1 MKKTALTKS
10 ESEVMYL
17 LWHTDRA
24 LSAAEMVALSPQK
37 TWKDS
42 YIHLMVNSLLKKG
55 MIAPAG
61 FVKTFRNYARTF
73 APCITEEEYAQLQ
86 MRDKTIQDPA
96 LVAPF
101 LSAMIDTADDPA
113 SMIDELCCKR
123 NATNWLRKSKHN
135 GHNKRQS
142 TPSLCLLFFNDTAS
156 FTCIAQRAISP
167 ATGEYHL

>member
-55 MIAPAG
+55 MITPAG

-73 APCITEEEYAQLQ
+73 APCMTEESMPSYSCATRRFRIPRSWRRSSLQ
-86 MRDKTIQDPA
+86 
-96 LVAPF
+96 
-101 LSAMIDTADDPA
+101 
-113 SMIDELCCKR
+113 
-123 NATNWLRKSKHN
+123 
-135 GHNKRQS
+135 
-142 TPSLCLLFFNDTAS
+142 
-156 FTCIAQRAISP
+156 
-167 ATGEYHL
+167 

>member
-55 MIAPAG
+55 MITPAG

-73 APCITEEEYAQLQ
+73 APCMRQRRSMPSYSCATRRFRIPRSWRRSSLQ
-86 MRDKTIQDPA
+86 
-96 LVAPF
+96 
-101 LSAMIDTADDPA
+101 
-113 SMIDELCCKR
+113 
-123 NATNWLRKSKHN
+123 
-135 GHNKRQS
+135 
-142 TPSLCLLFFNDTAS
+142 
-156 FTCIAQRAISP
+156 
-167 ATGEYHL
+167 

>member
-24 LSAAEMVALSPQK
+24 LSAAEMVTLSPQK

-55 MIAPAG
+55 MITPAG

-73 APCITEEEYAQLQ
+73 APCMTEEEYAQLQ
-86 MRDKTIQDPA
+86 LRDTTIQDPA
-96 LVAPF
+96 LVAP
-101 LSAMIDTADDPA
+101 DDPA
-113 SMIDELCCKR
+113 SMIDELIAMLQKKR
-123 NATNWLRKSKHN
+123 DKLAAKKQT
-135 GHNKRQS
+135 
-142 TPSLCLLFFNDTAS
+142 
-156 FTCIAQRAISP
+156 
-167 ATGEYHL
+167 

>member
-55 MIAPAG
+55 MITPAG
-61 FVKTFRNYARTF
+61 FVKTFRN
-73 APCITEEEYAQLQ
+73 EEEYAQLQ
-86 MRDKTIQDPA
+86 LRDTTIQDPA

-113 SMIDELCCKR
+113 SMIDELIAMLQKKR
-123 NATNWLRKSKHN
+123 EKLAAKKQT
-135 GHNKRQS
+135 
-142 TPSLCLLFFNDTAS
+142 
-156 FTCIAQRAISP
+156 
-167 ATGEYHL
+167 

>member
-42 YIHLMVNSLLKKG
+42 YIHLMVNSLLKKR
-55 MIAPAG
+55 MITPAG

-73 APCITEEEYAQLQ
+73 APCMTEEEYAQLQ
-86 MRDKTIQDPA
+86 LRDTTIQDPA

-101 LSAMIDTADDPA
+101 LSAMIDTAD
-113 SMIDELCCKR
+113 
-123 NATNWLRKSKHN
+123 RKSVV
-135 GHNKRQS
+135 
-142 TPSLCLLFFNDTAS
+142 
-156 FTCIAQRAISP
+156 
-167 ATGEYHL
+167 

>member
-55 MIAPAG
+55 MITPAG

-73 APCITEEEYAQLQ
+73 APCMTEEEYAQLQ
-86 MRDKTIQDPA
+86 LR
-96 LVAPF
+96 
-101 LSAMIDTADDPA
+101 DTADDPA
-113 SMIDELCCKR
+113 SMIDELIAMLQKKR
-123 NATNWLRKSKHN
+123 EKLAAK
-135 GHNKRQS
+135 KR
-142 TPSLCLLFFNDTAS
+142 T
-156 FTCIAQRAISP
+156 
-167 ATGEYHL
+167 

>member
-17 LWHTDRA
+17 LWHTDR
-24 LSAAEMVALSPQK
+24 ALSPQK

-55 MIAPAG
+55 MITPAG

-73 APCITEEEYAQLQ
+73 APCMTEEEYAQLQ
-86 MRDKTIQDPA
+86 LRNTTIQDPA

-113 SMIDELCCKR
+113 SMIDELIAMLQKKR
-123 NATNWLRKSKHN
+123 EKLAAKKRTRRTKRKAEHIIAL
-135 GHNKRQS
+135 
-142 TPSLCLLFFNDTAS
+142 PSVL
-156 FTCIAQRAISP
+156 
-167 ATGEYHL
+167 

>member
-55 MIAPAG
+55 MI
-61 FVKTFRNYARTF
+61 
-73 APCITEEEYAQLQ
+73 
-86 MRDKTIQDPA
+86 
-96 LVAPF
+96 
-101 LSAMIDTADDPA
+101 DTADDPA
-113 SMIDELCCKR
+113 SMIDELIAMLQKKR
-123 NATNWLRKSKHN
+123 EKLAAK
-135 GHNKRQS
+135 KR
-142 TPSLCLLFFNDTAS
+142 T
-156 FTCIAQRAISP
+156 
-167 ATGEYHL
+167 

>member
-55 MIAPAG
+55 MITPAG

-73 APCITEEEYAQLQ
+73 APCMTEEEYASYSCATRRFRIPRSWRRSSLQ
-86 MRDKTIQDPA
+86 
-96 LVAPF
+96 
-101 LSAMIDTADDPA
+101 
-113 SMIDELCCKR
+113 
-123 NATNWLRKSKHN
+123 
-135 GHNKRQS
+135 
-142 TPSLCLLFFNDTAS
+142 
-156 FTCIAQRAISP
+156 
-167 ATGEYHL
+167 

>member
-24 LSAAEMVALSPQK
+24 LSAAEMVTLSPQK

-55 MIAPAG
+55 MITPAG
-61 FVKTFRNYARTF
+61 FVKTFRNYARNYARTF
-73 APCITEEEYAQLQ
+73 VPCMTEEEYAQLQ
-86 MRDKTIQDPA
+86 LRDTTIQDPA

-113 SMIDELCCKR
+113 SMIDELIVMLQKKR
-123 NATNWLRKSKHN
+123 EKLAAKKQT
-135 GHNKRQS
+135 
-142 TPSLCLLFFNDTAS
+142 
-156 FTCIAQRAISP
+156 
-167 ATGEYHL
+167 

>member
-55 MIAPAG
+55 MITPAG

-73 APCITEEEYAQLQ
+73 APCMTEEEYAQLQ
-86 MRDKTIQDPA
+86 LRDTTIQDPA

-101 LSAMIDTADDPA
+101 LSAMIDTADDSA
-113 SMIDELCCKR
+113 SMIDELIVMLQKKQR
-123 NATNWLRKSKHN
+123 KISRRKNKHDGTNRE
-135 GHNKRQS
+135 G
-142 TPSLCLLFFNDTAS
+142 
-156 FTCIAQRAISP
+156 RAHHRS
-167 ATGEYHL
+167 AFCFVML

>member
-55 MIAPAG
+55 IFAIPRHD
-61 FVKTFRNYARTF
+61 KYNYLF
-73 APCITEEEYAQLQ
+73 A
-86 MRDKTIQDPA
+86 
-96 LVAPF
+96 V
-101 LSAMIDTADDPA
+101 
-113 SMIDELCCKR
+113 
-123 NATNWLRKSKHN
+123 
-135 GHNKRQS
+135 
-142 TPSLCLLFFNDTAS
+142 
-156 FTCIAQRAISP
+156 
-167 ATGEYHL
+167 

>member
-55 MIAPAG
+55 MITPAG
-61 FVKTFRNYARTF
+61 FVKTFRNYAHLCTVHDRGGVG
-73 APCITEEEYAQLQ
+73 P
-86 MRDKTIQDPA
+86 
-96 LVAPF
+96 V
-101 LSAMIDTADDPA
+101 TAARQNDSGSRARGAVPLCDD
-113 SMIDELCCKR
+113 
-123 NATNWLRKSKHN
+123 
-135 GHNKRQS
+135 
-142 TPSLCLLFFNDTAS
+142 
-156 FTCIAQRAISP
+156 
-167 ATGEYHL
+167 

>member
-55 MIAPAG
+55 MI
-61 FVKTFRNYARTF
+61 
-73 APCITEEEYAQLQ
+73 
-86 MRDKTIQDPA
+86 
-96 LVAPF
+96 
-101 LSAMIDTADDPA
+101 DTADDPA
-113 SMIDELCCKR
+113 SMIDELIVMLQKKR
-123 NATNWLRKSKHN
+123 EKLAAKKQT
-135 GHNKRQS
+135 
-142 TPSLCLLFFNDTAS
+142 
-156 FTCIAQRAISP
+156 
-167 ATGEYHL
+167 

>member
-55 MIAPAG
+55 MITPAG

-73 APCITEEEYAQLQ
+73 APCMTDAQLQ
-86 MRDKTIQDPA
+86 LRDKTIQDPA

-113 SMIDELCCKR
+113 SMIDELIAMLQKKR
-123 NATNWLRKSKHN
+123 DKLAAKKQT
-135 GHNKRQS
+135 
-142 TPSLCLLFFNDTAS
+142 
-156 FTCIAQRAISP
+156 
-167 ATGEYHL
+167 

>member
-55 MIAPAG
+55 MITPAG
-61 FVKTFRNYARTF
+61 FVKTFRNYARNLCTVHDRGGVC
-73 APCITEEEYAQLQ
+73 P
-86 MRDKTIQDPA
+86 
-96 LVAPF
+96 V
-101 LSAMIDTADDPA
+101 TAARHDDSGSRARGAVP
-113 SMIDELCCKR
+113 LC
-123 NATNWLRKSKHN
+123 
-135 GHNKRQS
+135 
-142 TPSLCLLFFNDTAS
+142 ND
-156 FTCIAQRAISP
+156 RH
-167 ATGEYHL
+167 GG

>member
-55 MIAPAG
+55 MITPAG

-73 APCITEEEYAQLQ
+73 APCMTEEEYC
-86 MRDKTIQDPA
+86 P
-96 LVAPF
+96 V
-101 LSAMIDTADDPA
+101 TAARQNDSGSRARGAVPLCDD
-113 SMIDELCCKR
+113 
-123 NATNWLRKSKHN
+123 
-135 GHNKRQS
+135 
-142 TPSLCLLFFNDTAS
+142 
-156 FTCIAQRAISP
+156 
-167 ATGEYHL
+167 

>member
-55 MIAPAG
+55 MITPAG

-73 APCITEEEYAQLQ
+73 APCMTEEESMPSYSCATRRFRIPRSWRRSSLQ
-86 MRDKTIQDPA
+86 
-96 LVAPF
+96 
-101 LSAMIDTADDPA
+101 
-113 SMIDELCCKR
+113 
-123 NATNWLRKSKHN
+123 
-135 GHNKRQS
+135 
-142 TPSLCLLFFNDTAS
+142 
-156 FTCIAQRAISP
+156 
-167 ATGEYHL
+167 

>member
-24 LSAAEMVALSPQK
+24 LS
-37 TWKDS
+37 KDS

-55 MIAPAG
+55 MITPAG

-73 APCITEEEYAQLQ
+73 APCMTEEEYAQLQ
-86 MRDKTIQDPA
+86 LRDTTIQDPA

-113 SMIDELCCKR
+113 SMIDELIAMLQKKR
-123 NATNWLRKSKHN
+123 EKLAAKKQT
-135 GHNKRQS
+135 
-142 TPSLCLLFFNDTAS
+142 
-156 FTCIAQRAISP
+156 
-167 ATGEYHL
+167 

>member
-10 ESEVMYL
+10 ESEVIYL

-55 MIAPAG
+55 MITPAG

-73 APCITEEEYAQLQ
+73 APCMTEEEYAQLQ
-86 MRDKTIQDPA
+86 LRDTTIQDPA

-113 SMIDELCCKR
+113 YCNAAKEARKISREKTNMTDKPEGRAHHRSAFRFVMI
-123 NATNWLRKSKHN
+123 
-135 GHNKRQS
+135 
-142 TPSLCLLFFNDTAS
+142 
-156 FTCIAQRAISP
+156 
-167 ATGEYHL
+167 

>member
-1 MKKTALTKS
+1 
-10 ESEVMYL
+10 

-24 LSAAEMVALSPQK
+24 LSAAEMVTLSPQK

-55 MIAPAG
+55 MITPAG

-73 APCITEEEYAQLQ
+73 APCMTEEEYAQLQ
-86 MRDKTIQDPA
+86 LRDKTIQDPA

-113 SMIDELCCKR
+113 SMIDELIAMLHKKR
-123 NATNWLRKSKHN
+123 EKLAAKKQT
-135 GHNKRQS
+135 
-142 TPSLCLLFFNDTAS
+142 
-156 FTCIAQRAISP
+156 
-167 ATGEYHL
+167 

>member
-55 MIAPAG
+55 MITPAG
-61 FVKTFRNYARTF
+61 FVKTFRNYA
-73 APCITEEEYAQLQ
+73 QLQ
-86 MRDKTIQDPA
+86 LRDTTIQDPA

-113 SMIDELCCKR
+113 SMIDELIAMLQKKR
-123 NATNWLRKSKHN
+123 DKLAAKKQT
-135 GHNKRQS
+135 
-142 TPSLCLLFFNDTAS
+142 
-156 FTCIAQRAISP
+156 
-167 ATGEYHL
+167 

>member
-55 MIAPAG
+55 MITPAG

-73 APCITEEEYAQLQ
+73 APCIQRRSMPSYSCATRRFRIPRSWRRSSLQ
-86 MRDKTIQDPA
+86 
-96 LVAPF
+96 
-101 LSAMIDTADDPA
+101 
-113 SMIDELCCKR
+113 
-123 NATNWLRKSKHN
+123 
-135 GHNKRQS
+135 
-142 TPSLCLLFFNDTAS
+142 
-156 FTCIAQRAISP
+156 
-167 ATGEYHL
+167 